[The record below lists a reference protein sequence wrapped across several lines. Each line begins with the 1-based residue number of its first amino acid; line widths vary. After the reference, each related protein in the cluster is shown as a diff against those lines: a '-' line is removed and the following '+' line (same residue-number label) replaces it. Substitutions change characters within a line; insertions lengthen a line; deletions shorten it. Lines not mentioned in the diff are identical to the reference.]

1 MDRSR
6 PFGEGEGETVGKREA
21 VRADDARPRR
31 ARTLVAGVLG
41 VALLAGG
48 GVAWRTGAAEEWW
61 HDLRGDG
68 AGQPADPAAVAPPP
82 EVDVP
87 DVVRPKV
94 LARPAARAAALD
106 RAAIAAALRP
116 LADKDLGKH
125 VLAAVGPLGGTAI
138 TYRATEGATVAV
150 PASTTKIVTSAVA
163 LFLLGPDRT
172 FSTTTVLDRSQATPR
187 LVLVGGG
194 DPYLAR
200 RPGSAGDPSSPT
212 FEPQRADIRTL
223 ARSTARALRTDGIR
237 TVQLGYDDSLF
248 SGPAFNPRWRPDY
261 FPSEVAPI
269 SALWVDQART
279 PDGSTKVTDPAPTA
293 AAEFRKE
300 LARAGIKVIG
310 RTAHGSAGT
319 TATPVAEV
327 TSPTVAQIVQRLM
340 EVSDNN
346 ASEVL
351 LRQIGLADQGS
362 GSFEAGRTAVERVL
376 AANDID
382 LGSSVLYDGSG
393 LSRDNRL
400 SPGVLVDVLRWAAS
414 DDHPQLR
421 PLLAALPVAGYTGS
435 LAERMDHGPAA
446 GRGRVRAKTGTLTGV
461 SSLAGIAVDREGNL
475 MVFALM
481 ADRVRPDRGGLAR
494 TAMDD
499 AAAGLGACSC
509 GR

>member
-1 MDRSR
+1 M
-6 PFGEGEGETVGKREA
+6 GKREA
-21 VRADDARPRR
+21 VRGDDARPRR
-31 ARTLVAGVLG
+31 ARKVVAGLLG
-41 VALLAGG
+41 VVLLAGG
-48 GVAWRTGAAEEWW
+48 GAAWRTGAAEEWW

-68 AGQPADPAAVAPPP
+68 AEQPADPAAVAPPP

-87 DVVRPKV
+87 DVVPPKA
-94 LARPAARAAALD
+94 LARPAAGAGALD

-125 VLAAVGPLGGTAI
+125 VLAAVGPLDGTGI
-138 TYRATEGATVAV
+138 TYRAAEGATVAM

-172 FSTTTVLDRSQATPR
+172 FDTTTVLDSSGRTPR

-194 DPYLAR
+194 DPFLTRTPA
-200 RPGSAGDPSSPT
+200 ATGDASSPT
-212 FEPQRADIRTL
+212 YEPHRADIRTL

-248 SGPAFNPRWRPDY
+248 SGPDFSPRWRPDY

-269 SALWVDQART
+269 SALWVDEART

-293 AAEFRKE
+293 AAEFRRE
-300 LARAGIKVIG
+300 LVRAGIRVAGGTVHG
-310 RTAHGSAGT
+310 RAAAAS
-319 TATPVAEV
+319 TPVAEV
-327 TSPTVAQIVQRLM
+327 TSPTVAQIVQRLI

-346 ASEVL
+346 AAEVL
-351 LRQIGLADQGS
+351 LRHIGLADQGT
-362 GSFEAGRTAVERVL
+362 GSFEAGQAAVERVL
-376 AANDID
+376 AANGID

-400 SPGVLVDVLRWAAS
+400 SPDVLVAVLRWAAS

-421 PLLAALPVAGYTGS
+421 PLLSALPVAGYTGS
-435 LAERMDHGPAA
+435 LANRMDHGPAA
-446 GRGRVRAKTGTLTGV
+446 GRGRVRAKTGTLTNV

-481 ADRVRPDRGGLAR
+481 ADRVKPDRSGLAR

-499 AAAGLGACSC
+499 AAAALGACRC

>member
-1 MDRSR
+1 M
-6 PFGEGEGETVGKREA
+6 GKREA
-21 VRADDARPRR
+21 VREDDARPRR
-31 ARTLVAGVLG
+31 ARKVVAGILG

-68 AGQPADPAAVAPPP
+68 AEQPAAPAAVAPPP

-87 DVVRPKV
+87 DVVRPKA
-94 LARPAARAAALD
+94 LARPAAGAGALD

-116 LADKDLGKH
+116 LADKDLGRH
-125 VLAAVGPLGGTAI
+125 VLAAVGALDGTGI
-138 TYRATEGATVAV
+138 TYRATEGATVAM

-172 FSTTTVLDRSQATPR
+172 FDTTTVLDSSGRTPR

-194 DPYLAR
+194 DPFLTRTPAA
-200 RPGSAGDPSSPT
+200 AGDASSPT
-212 FEPQRADIRTL
+212 YEPRRADIRTL
-223 ARSTARALRTDGIR
+223 ARSTARALRTDGVR

-248 SGPAFNPRWRPDY
+248 SGPDFSPRWRPDY

-269 SALWVDQART
+269 SALWVDEART
-279 PDGSTKVTDPAPTA
+279 PDGSTKVRDPAPTA
-293 AAEFRKE
+293 AAEFRRE
-300 LARAGIKVIG
+300 LVRAGIRVTGATVHG
-310 RTAHGSAGT
+310 RAGAT
-319 TATPVAEV
+319 STPVAEV
-327 TSPTVAQIVQRLM
+327 TSPTVAQIVQRLI

-346 ASEVL
+346 AAEVL
-351 LRQIGLADQGS
+351 LRQIGLADQGT
-362 GSFEAGRTAVERVL
+362 GSFEAGQAAVARVL
-376 AANDID
+376 AANGID

-421 PLLAALPVAGYTGS
+421 PLVAALPVAGYTGS
-435 LAERMDHGPAA
+435 LANRMDHGPAA

-481 ADRVRPDRGGLAR
+481 ADRVKPDRSGLAR

>member
-1 MDRSR
+1 M
-6 PFGEGEGETVGKREA
+6 GKREA
-21 VRADDARPRR
+21 ARDDARPRR
-31 ARTLVAGVLG
+31 ARKVVAGLLG

-48 GVAWRTGAAEEWW
+48 GVAWRTGAAEDWW

-68 AGQPADPAAVAPPP
+68 ADLPADPAAVAPPP

-87 DVVRPKV
+87 DVVRPKA
-94 LARPAARAAALD
+94 LARPAAGAGALD

-116 LADKDLGKH
+116 LGDKDLGRH
-125 VLAAVGPLGGTAI
+125 VLAAVGPLDGTGL
-138 TYRATEGATVAV
+138 TYRAAEGATVAV
-150 PASTTKIVTSAVA
+150 PASTTKIVTSAAA

-172 FSTTTVLDRSQATPR
+172 FATTTVLDTSAATPR

-200 RPGSAGDPSSPT
+200 TPVQADVASSPT
-212 FEPQRADIRTL
+212 FEPHRADIRTL
-223 ARSTARALRTDGIR
+223 ARSTARALRTDGLR

-248 SGPAFNPRWRPDY
+248 SGPDFSPRWRPDY
-261 FPSEVAPI
+261 FPSEVSPI

-279 PDGSTKVTDPAPTA
+279 RDGSSKVTDPAPTA
-293 AAEFRKE
+293 AAEFRRE
-300 LARAGIKVIG
+300 LVRAGIRVTG
-310 RTAHGSAGT
+310 RTARTTAGT
-319 TATPVAEV
+319 ATVPVAEV
-327 TSPTVAQIVQRLM
+327 TSPTVAQIVQRLL

-346 ASEVL
+346 AAEVL
-351 LRQIGLADQGS
+351 LRQVGLADQGS
-362 GSFEAGRTAVERVL
+362 GSFTAGQAAVERVL
-376 AANDID
+376 AANGIE

-400 SPGVLVDVLRWAAS
+400 SPEVLVGVLRWAAS
-414 DDHPQLR
+414 DGHPQLR
-421 PLLAALPVAGYTGS
+421 PLLAGLPVAGYTGS
-435 LAERMDHGPAA
+435 LANRMDHGPAA

-481 ADRVRPDRGGLAR
+481 ADRVKPDRSGLAR
-494 TAMDD
+494 ISMDD

>member
-1 MDRSR
+1 M
-6 PFGEGEGETVGKREA
+6 GKREA
-21 VRADDARPRR
+21 VAADGARRRR
-31 ARTLVAGVLG
+31 ARKVVAGVLG

-61 HDLRGDG
+61 HDLRSDG
-68 AGQPADPAAVAPPP
+68 QEQPADPAAVAPPP

-87 DVVRPKV
+87 DVVRPKA
-94 LARPAARAAALD
+94 LARPATGAGALD

-125 VLAAVGPLGGTAI
+125 VLAAVGPLDGTAL
-138 TYRATEGATVAV
+138 TYRATEGASVAM

-163 LFLLGPDRT
+163 LFLLGPDRR
-172 FSTTTVLDRSQATPR
+172 FATTTVLDSTRPTPR

-194 DPYLAR
+194 DPYLTRTPAQ
-200 RPGSAGDPSSPT
+200 ADDPSSPT
-212 FEPQRADIRTL
+212 FEPHRADIRTL

-248 SGPAFNPRWRPDY
+248 SGPDFSPRWRPDY

-279 PDGSTKVTDPAPTA
+279 RDGSTKVTDPAPTA

-300 LARAGIKVIG
+300 LVRAGIRVTG
-310 RTAHGSAGT
+310 RTGPTPAGT
-319 TATPVAEV
+319 GSTPVAEV
-327 TSPTVAQIVQRLM
+327 TGPTVAQIVQRLL

-346 ASEVL
+346 AAEVL
-351 LRQIGLADQGS
+351 LRQIGLADQGA
-362 GSFEAGRTAVERVL
+362 GSFEAGQAAVARVL
-376 AANDID
+376 AANGID

-400 SPGVLVDVLRWAAS
+400 SPEVLVAVIRWAAS

-421 PLLAALPVAGYTGS
+421 AVLAGLPVAGYTGS
-435 LAERMDHGPAA
+435 LANRMDHGPAA

-461 SSLAGIAVDREGNL
+461 SSLAGIAVDRDGNL
-475 MVFALM
+475 MAFALM
-481 ADRVRPDRGGLAR
+481 ADRVKPDRSGLAR
-494 TAMDD
+494 ISMDD